1 MERTVTPRRHEIHE
15 TNRSGQNR
23 VPFIRLRALVA
34 IYFGIGILLLPT
46 PVPANAGAAFLKIA
60 VGPRVVG
67 MGEAA
72 VAYIDDASALFYNPA
87 GLANAPTY
95 SALLS
100 HNQWLL
106 DMNHEYVAGAY
117 GTEELGKFGLA
128 LDYWGSGSIQGV
140 NIRGETIPGYMV
152 SAADWSLSLGY
163 GRAVADFS
171 FGLGLE
177 FMHEQ
182 MESLATSAVA
192 FDVGAMYKTPL
203 KGLKAG
209 VSVTDI
215 GTKGKLYQE
224 SYGLPWQ
231 ARLGARYD
239 YSIVG
244 VAVDAIF
251 SGEGLGTRSDSSAE
265 SVMSPPLG
273 IAAGVECR
281 PVELIALRVGY
292 RTGSDYDGFS
302 GLRAG
307 LGLAWHGIG
316 VDYAF
321 APYGRL
327 GASHRIS
334 ISYRGAAVA
343 DESDEDEEE

>member
-1 MERTVTPRRHEIHE
+1 VRHTTVLL
-15 TNRSGQNR
+15 
-23 VPFIRLRALVA
+23 F
-34 IYFGIGILLLPT
+34 LLPALAL
-46 PVPANAGAAFLKIA
+46 ANTGAAFLKIP

-72 VAYIDDASALFYNPA
+72 VAYIDDASALYYNPA

-128 LDYWGSGSIQGV
+128 LDYWGSGGIQGI
-140 NIRGETIPGYMV
+140 NIRGETIPGYMF
-152 SAADWSLSLGY
+152 SAADWSLALGY
-163 GRAVADFS
+163 GRNVSYFS
-171 FGLGLE
+171 FGLGAK
-177 FMHEQ
+177 FIHEQ
-182 MESLATSAVA
+182 NESLSTSAVA
-192 FDVGAMYKTPL
+192 FDAGAMYKTPL
-203 KGLKAG
+203 RGLKAG
-209 VSVTDI
+209 ASVTNV
-215 GTKGKLYQE
+215 GTQGKLYQE
-224 SYGLPWQ
+224 SYNLPWQ

-239 YSIVG
+239 YRIIG
-244 VAVDAIF
+244 VAADLILN
-251 SGEGLGTRSDSSAE
+251 GEGLGTRSELSDN
-265 SVMSPPLG
+265 SVMSPPVG

-292 RTGSDYDGFS
+292 RTGSDYGGFS

-307 LGLAWHGIG
+307 LGLSWHGIG

-327 GASHRIS
+327 GASHRIA
-334 ISYRGAAVA
+334 ISYGATPVA
-343 DESDEDEEE
+343 EEVDYYEE